1 MNTDELE
8 LALSRAERRVREI
21 QTKLHRWSCDDPHRR
36 FDDLFNLVV
45 DPAFLLVA
53 WDRVR
58 GNKGARTPGVDG
70 KTAPSI
76 QHGQGVEGFLDQL
89 RTSLKDRTFRPLPV
103 RERMIPKA
111 NGKLRRLGIATIAD
125 RVVQASLKLV
135 LEPIWEADFYPCSYG
150 FRPGRRAQDAIAETV
165 MFVNNT
171 YEWVVEG
178 DITACFDEIS
188 HSALLERVR
197 LRIGDKRVLA
207 LVKAF
212 LKAGIL
218 SEEGTLRESRTGAPQ
233 GGILSP
239 LLSNV
244 ALSVLDEHVA
254 QMSGGPRSTPVERA
268 KRKRHGDANYR
279 LIRYADDWLLLVA
292 GTREHAIDVRDQAAT
307 VLAPMGLRLSEEKT
321 KITHIDEG
329 VDFLGWHI
337 QRHRKRG
344 TNRRY
349 IYWYPSRKAV
359 KAITG
364 KVKMLCRRMD
374 TNQPLDTLL
383 RQLNSAL
390 KGWCTYFRAGMS
402 SRTFC
407 YLSSYLWSRV
417 FAWLRR
423 KHRRT
428 TWKELRRRYCGGRW
442 WPSGQELG
450 MFNPAK
456 VRTTRYLY
464 RGVKGI
470 PSPWPQ
476 AEQTSLV

>member
-1 MNTDELE
+1 
-8 LALSRAERRVREI
+8 
-21 QTKLHRWSCDDPHRR
+21 
-36 FDDLFNLVV
+36 
-45 DPAFLLVA
+45 
-53 WDRVR
+53 
-58 GNKGARTPGVDG
+58 
-70 KTAPSI
+70 
-76 QHGQGVEGFLDQL
+76 
-89 RTSLKDRTFRPLPV
+89 
-103 RERMIPKA
+103 
-111 NGKLRRLGIATIAD
+111 
-125 RVVQASLKLV
+125 
-135 LEPIWEADFYPCSYG
+135 
-150 FRPGRRAQDAIAETV
+150 

-197 LRIGDKRVLA
+197 QRIGDKRVLA

-212 LKAGIL
+212 LKAGIFG
-218 SEEGTLRESRTGAPQ
+218 EDGMLRDSRTGAPQ

-244 ALSVLDEHVA
+244 ALSVLDEYIA
-254 QMSGGPRSTPVERA
+254 QIPGGPSSTTVERA
-268 KRKRHGDANYR
+268 KRKRHGLSNYR
-279 LIRYADDWLLLVA
+279 LIRYADDWLLLVT
-292 GTREHAIDVRDQAAT
+292 GTREHAEGMRDQAAA

-329 VDFLGWHI
+329 VDFLGWRI

-344 TNRRY
+344 TNRHY

-374 TNQPLDTLL
+374 TNEPLDALL
-383 RQLNSAL
+383 RQLNAAL
-390 KGWCTYFRAGMS
+390 RGWCTYFRPGQSA
-402 SRTFC
+402 RTFS
-407 YLSSYLWSRV
+407 YLSAYLWQRV
-417 FAWLRR
+417 IGWLRR

-464 RGVKGI
+464 RGVIGI
-470 PSPWPQ
+470 PSPWP
-476 AEQTSLV
+476 TTG